1 VDPLAAGWREVSASG
16 WLVAT
21 AGLWLLI
28 LVAAYVEQARYDRRT
43 GPKYPC
49 GCGRTVAEHNP
60 MRHRPARLVAALL
73 LALTL
78 RAVRP

>member
-1 VDPLAAGWREVSASG
+1 M
-16 WLVAT
+16 WLVLT
-21 AGLWLLI
+21 ALLF
-28 LVAAYVEQARYDRRT
+28 LAVTVAALVEQARYDRRT
-43 GPKYPC
+43 GPKCPC
-49 GCGRTVAEHNP
+49 GCGRTPGEHNP